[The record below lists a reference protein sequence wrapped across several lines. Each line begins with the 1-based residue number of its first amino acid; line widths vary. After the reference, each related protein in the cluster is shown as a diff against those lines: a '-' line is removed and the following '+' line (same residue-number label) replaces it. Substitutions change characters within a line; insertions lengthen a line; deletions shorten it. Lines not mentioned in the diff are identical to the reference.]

1 MLFFGSH
8 KQDLNFSQQSEPQ
21 SLLSN
26 GEQLWKLLFAVDLRI
41 FINSTQNYKTKQ
53 GLFNIQVVI

>member
-8 KQDLNFSQQSEPQ
+8 KQDLNFSQQNEPQ